1 MKPIL
6 SFLALLSI
14 LAFTANAQ
22 LKQADISVT
31 VTSPAHHAIIA
42 PNDTFWLS
50 FAFTN
55 NGPDTLPAGDSL
67 FFVTT
72 GNLIVFSR
80 LNANLPVGG
89 TIMMDSIL
97 KLWNNTHNTVVRD
110 FCVFHIPQSLATYV
124 NGGHPATTYQ
134 DANTLNDTSCVTVTM
149 AAPGGTYINNKIVHH
164 QFEIFPNPVK
174 DQLFV
179 TPLEANKQIELSIVN
194 MLGQTIWQST
204 LNSGTE
210 KHIKVDITAL
220 PAGIFNIQQNLEG
233 KKASVKFIK

>member
-1 MKPIL
+1 MKQIL

-22 LKQADISVT
+22 FKQADISVT
-31 VTSPAHHAIIA
+31 VTSPANNAIIA

-55 NGPDTLPAGDSL
+55 NGPDILPAGDSL

-80 LNANLPVGG
+80 LNTNFPVGG

-149 AAPGGTYINNKIVHH
+149 VAPGGTHTNNKIVHH

-179 TPLEANKQIELSIVN
+179 TPLEANKNIELTIIN
-194 MLGQTIWQST
+194 ALGQTVWQNT
-204 LNSGTE
+204 LNSGTD
-210 KHIKVDITAL
+210 KHIKIDVAAL
-220 PAGIFNIQQNLEG
+220 PAGVFYIQQNLDG
-233 KKASVKFIK
+233 KKASTKFVK